1 MRKLFEALRL
11 ARSIKA
17 AGPKRFAQHM
27 VPHVVRP
34 AQIIWN
40 KVLAALFALFAA
52 MFFGYSVKYYN
63 TLQSP
68 SPNPVGLGFSLFL
81 GCIMAG
87 FALSSF
93 LRFRRLSRL

>member
-17 AGPKRFAQHM
+17 AGPRRFAQHM

-40 KVLAALFALFAA
+40 KVLAVLFALFAV
-52 MFFGYSVKYYN
+52 MFFGYAVKYYN
-63 TLQSP
+63 TLQS
-68 SPNPVGLGFSLFL
+68 SAPNPVGLGFALFL
-81 GCIMAG
+81 GCVMGG

-93 LRFRRLSRL
+93 MRVRRLSRL